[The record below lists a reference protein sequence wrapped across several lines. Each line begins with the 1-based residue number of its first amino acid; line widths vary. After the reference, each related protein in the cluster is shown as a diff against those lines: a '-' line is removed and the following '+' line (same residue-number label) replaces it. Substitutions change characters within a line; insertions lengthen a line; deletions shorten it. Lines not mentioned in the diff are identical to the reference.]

1 MCLASV
7 YGKQN
12 DVETLIMKNVT
23 RVEVRGEKVY
33 LYDII
38 GKETVV
44 EGKLTLVDLTCSI
57 VQIECPTA

>member
-23 RVEVRGEKVY
+23 RIQVEGDKVY

-44 EGKLTLVDLTCSI
+44 EGTLLMADLTRSVVHI
-57 VQIECPTA
+57 QCPAA

>member
-12 DVETLIMKNVT
+12 DTETLIMKNVT
-23 RVEVRGEKVY
+23 RVEVSEDKVY

-44 EGKLTLVDLTCSI
+44 EGKLTLVDLTRSI
-57 VQIECPTA
+57 VQIECPA

>member
-23 RVEVRGEKVY
+23 KILTEEGKVY

-38 GKETVV
+38 GRRQWWREFSPW
-44 EGKLTLVDLTCSI
+44 LI
-57 VQIECPTA
+57 

>member
-12 DVETLIMKNVT
+12 DSETLIMKNVT
-23 RVEVRGEKVY
+23 RVEVREDKVY

-44 EGKLTLVDLTCSI
+44 EGKLTLVDLTRSI
-57 VQIECPTA
+57 VQIECPA

>member
-12 DVETLIMKNVT
+12 DAETLIMKNVT
-23 RVEVRGEKVY
+23 RVEVRDEKVY

-44 EGKLTLVDLTCSI
+44 VGKLTLVDLTRSI

>member
-12 DVETLIMKNVT
+12 DTETLIMKNVT
-23 RVEVRGEKVY
+23 RVEVREDKVH

-44 EGKLTLVDLTCSI
+44 EGKLILVDLTRSI
-57 VQIECPTA
+57 VQIECPV

>member
-12 DVETLIMKNVT
+12 DTETLIMKNVT
-23 RVEVRGEKVY
+23 RVEVREDKVY

-44 EGKLTLVDLTCSI
+44 EGKLTLVDLTRSI
-57 VQIECPTA
+57 VQIECLA

>member
-23 RVEVRGEKVY
+23 RIRVEDDKVY

-44 EGKLTLVDLTCSI
+44 EGKLKFVDLTRSV
-57 VQIECPTA
+57 VQIECPN

>member
-23 RVEVRGEKVY
+23 QIRVDGGKVY

-44 EGKLTLVDLTCSI
+44 EGTLTMADLTRSV
-57 VQIECPTA
+57 VQIECPN

>member
-12 DVETLIMKNVT
+12 DTETLIMKNVT
-23 RVEVRGEKVY
+23 RVEVREDKVY

-44 EGKLTLVDLTCSI
+44 EGKLTLVDLTRSI
-57 VQIECPTA
+57 VQIECPA

>member
-12 DVETLIMKNVT
+12 DTETLIMKTVT
-23 RVEVRGEKVY
+23 RVEVREDKVY

-44 EGKLTLVDLTCSI
+44 EGKLILVDLTRSI
-57 VQIECPTA
+57 VQIECPA

>member
-23 RVEVRGEKVY
+23 RIEIDGDKIR
-33 LYDII
+33 LFDII

-44 EGKLTLVDLTCSI
+44 EGTLSMADLTRSV
-57 VQIECPTA
+57 VQIQCPN

>member
-12 DVETLIMKNVT
+12 DTETLIMKNVT
-23 RVEVRGEKVY
+23 RVEVREDKVY

-38 GKETVV
+38 GKVTVV
-44 EGKLTLVDLTCSI
+44 EGKLTLVDLTRSI
-57 VQIECPTA
+57 VQIECPA

>member
-23 RVEVRGEKVY
+23 KIQVEDGKVY

-44 EGKLTLVDLTCSI
+44 EGVLSTADLTRGV
-57 VQIECPTA
+57 VQIQCAE

>member
-23 RVEVRGEKVY
+23 KILTEEGKVY

-44 EGKLTLVDLTCSI
+44 EGVLSMADLTRGVVHIQC
-57 VQIECPTA
+57 AD

>member
-12 DVETLIMKNVT
+12 DTETLIMKNVT
-23 RVEVRGEKVY
+23 RVEVREDKVY

-38 GKETVV
+38 GKETVI
-44 EGKLTLVDLTCSI
+44 EGKLTLVDLTRSI
-57 VQIECPTA
+57 VKIECPA

>member
-12 DVETLIMKNVT
+12 DTETLIMKNVT
-23 RVEVRGEKVY
+23 RVEVREDKVY

-38 GKETVV
+38 GKETVI
-44 EGKLTLVDLTCSI
+44 EGRLTLVDLTRSI
-57 VQIECPTA
+57 VKIECPA

>member
-23 RVEVRGEKVY
+23 RIEVEGDKVY

-44 EGKLTLVDLTCSI
+44 EGTLAMADLTRSI
-57 VQIECPTA
+57 VHIECPVD

>member
-12 DVETLIMKNVT
+12 DAETLIMKNVT
-23 RVEVRGEKVY
+23 RIEVDGDKVY

-44 EGKLTLVDLTCSI
+44 EGKLKSVDLTRSI
-57 VQIECPTA
+57 VQIVCDN

>member
-12 DVETLIMKNVT
+12 DTETLIMKNVT
-23 RVEVRGEKVY
+23 RVEVREDKVY

-44 EGKLTLVDLTCSI
+44 EGKLILVDLTRSI
-57 VQIECPTA
+57 VQIECPA

>member
-12 DVETLIMKNVT
+12 DTETLIMKNVT
-23 RVEVRGEKVY
+23 RVEVREDKVY

-44 EGKLTLVDLTCSI
+44 EGKLTLVDLTRSI
-57 VQIECPTA
+57 VQIECPAL